1 MTKRRINAGNELP
14 HVFKQL
20 REIRDLVEKAAS
32 DAGLDMRLIEL
43 VKIRA
48 SQING
53 CAYCLDL
60 HTRDARRLG
69 EDDRRLHL
77 VAAWWETDLY
87 SPQERAALALTE
99 TISKLSQTQDVPD
112 DLYAQAT
119 EVFTKEQ
126 YTAVVWSISVINTF
140 NRLAVTSRKALPAR
154 VA

>member
-1 MTKRRINAGNELP
+1 MRETNSPTSSNSSGRSGISSK
-14 HVFKQL
+14 KQPPTP
-20 REIRDLVEKAAS
+20 DS
-32 DAGLDMRLIEL
+32 TCGS
-43 VKIRA
+43 